1 MLIKRN
7 QQTVWIHTERDAQR
21 APRNPHHTGH
31 TDHPERR
38 IQRHQQGRHNQGRQL
53 PDTAASAVIQAK
65 RPIQTDLGRCLAI
78 RLLHLPAGQELQVL
92 VASPNR
98 ATTWFEAEKALTQRQ
113 AESWARWGF

>member
-21 APRNPHHTGH
+21 APRKPHQPGRTGH
-31 TDHPERR
+31 PEQR
-38 IQRHQQGRHNQGRQL
+38 IERYHRADVT
-53 PDTAASAVIQAK
+53 PEAAPIAVIQAK

-78 RLLHLPAGQELQVL
+78 RLLQLPAGQELQVL
-92 VASPNR
+92 VASPSR
-98 ATTWFEAEKALTQRQ
+98 TTTWFEAEKALTQRQ